1 MKIQIT
7 PKLQLNSKQQQTPN
21 EETTVK
27 PAFKGG
33 LDTFLNYLQT
43 NQGVGATFTD
53 AAFMCTP
60 RTLVDFSRGPE
71 AGVETMRREFSSNFN
86 DAALGAYGL
95 GAAFLL
101 SQGFNKKYDVKAD
114 KMRIGSERLDEF
126 GKIRYINGDI
136 SGKENIGNLNS
147 YLNEVFAKTKFYN
160 PAKNEWI
167 NLGEVKNEVITKI
180 TEELHAPTP
189 EKKGL
194 AKEQFKTNKN
204 VVISLIAKDTGA
216 EGSVKIGSSES
227 SLADYVDDLLRATK
241 SFMSEKVSPLFGTE
255 KITDVKALE
264 DAISKNKFLK
274 ELKGL
279 KLGTAGLGILTC
291 CIVGASVQPINMYLT
306 QKKTG
311 TTGFV
316 GGGKKDNSSGFW
328 ALKLGVAAAAG
339 FAMMRTIG
347 PSAKKIISEIQ
358 FKGVWPTIP
367 QFKFVY
373 GVTILSRLLS
383 ARNKNELRES
393 SIKDSLGFANW
404 LILGSFVSK
413 LSAIGFE
420 KLINSDKFKFLKLG
434 KDSVVDNVLVK
445 YNQADNIYEKGL
457 FKGKHKPKWLG
468 GSVVSREEVLYQAFR
483 KAGLS
488 TTKTLENNK
497 VIAKSFKEMLT
508 EASKLPGVRKK
519 LGLLALTQIA
529 GYAWSGLALGIA
541 VPKLNIAITKTAEN
555 KRKSAQKQAIQEQA
569 VEKQA
574 A

>member
-7 PKLQLNSKQQQTPN
+7 PKLQLNSRQQQTPT
-21 EETTVK
+21 EETSAK
-27 PAFKGG
+27 PNFKGG
-33 LDTFLNYLQT
+33 LDIFLNYLQT

-60 RTLVDFSRGPE
+60 RTLVDFSRGPA

-95 GAAFLL
+95 GAAILL
-101 SQGFNKKYDVKAD
+101 SQGFNKKYDVRAD
-114 KMRIGSERLDEF
+114 KMRISSERLDEF
-126 GKIRYINGDI
+126 GKIRYSNGDI
-136 SGKENIGNLNS
+136 SSKEHIENLTS
-147 YLNEVFAKTKFYN
+147 YLEETFGKTKFYN
-160 PAKNEWI
+160 PAKNEWVS
-167 NLGEVKNEVITKI
+167 LGESKNDVITTIK
-180 TEELHAPTP
+180 EGLHAPTP
-189 EKKGL
+189 DKKGL
-194 AKEQFKTNKN
+194 AKEQFKINKN
-204 VVISLIAKDTGA
+204 VVVSLIAKDTGA
-216 EGSVKIGSSES
+216 EGSVKIGNSET

-255 KITDVKALE
+255 KLTDAKAIE
-264 DAISKNKFLK
+264 EAISKNKFLK

-279 KLGTAGLGILTC
+279 KLGTAGLGIATC
-291 CIVGASVQPINMYLT
+291 CLVGASVQPINMYLT

-316 GGGKKDNSSGFW
+316 GGGKKDNSAGFW
-328 ALKLGVAAAAG
+328 ALKLGVAGAAG
-339 FAMMRTIG
+339 FAMMKTIG
-347 PSAKKIISEIQ
+347 PCMKKIISEIQ

-373 GVTILSRLLS
+373 AVTILSRLLS
-383 ARNKNELRES
+383 SRNKNELRES

-420 KLINSDKFKFLKLG
+420 NLLNSGKSKLFSFG
-434 KDSVVDNVLVK
+434 KDSIVDNVLVK
-445 YNQADNIYEKGL
+445 YNKADNTIN
-457 FKGKHKPKWLG
+457 GKHKPKWLAG
-468 GSVVSREEVLYQAFR
+468 NLVSREEVLYQAF
-483 KAGLS
+483 KNAGLS

-497 VIAKSFKEMLT
+497 IVAKSFKEMLN

-529 GYAWSGLALGIA
+529 GYAWTGLALGIA
-541 VPKLNIAITKTAEN
+541 VPKLNIAITKAVEG
-555 KRKSAQKQAIQEQA
+555 KKKVQQANQEQKI
-569 VEKQA
+569 EKEA